1 MHGRGRVWQG
11 GMYGKG
17 GGMRGG
23 GRVVGGPACGRYA
36 SYWNAFL
43 FTDGDQQLNGR
54 MQRTEVRTIC
64 YVESFTRYNIF

>member
-11 GMYGKG
+11 ACMAR

-36 SYWNAFL
+36 SYSNAFL
-43 FTDGDQQLNGR
+43 FTDGVQQLNGR